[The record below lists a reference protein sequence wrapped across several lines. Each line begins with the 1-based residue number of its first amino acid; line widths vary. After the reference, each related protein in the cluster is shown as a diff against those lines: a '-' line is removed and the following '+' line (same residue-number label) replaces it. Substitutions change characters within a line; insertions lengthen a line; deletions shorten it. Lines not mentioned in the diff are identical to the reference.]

1 MDFDEFELGGEKY
14 RARKM
19 SAMDQLFIARKLMP
33 IVGTFVPLIQAAARQ
48 VSSGGTV
55 ATAIMSLDV
64 AQLTPL
70 AQGIASLPEEDTN
83 ALIARCLSHVQ
94 RGSTSPAGTSWA
106 NVWSTSANAPMFDFD
121 LMTMLLLVVHVV
133 KKDLGNFTGALLSGS
148 TEGAGLFQ
156 M

>member
-1 MDFDEFELGGEKY
+1 MEFEEFDLDGVKY

-19 SAMDQLFIARKLMP
+19 AAMDQLFVARKLTP

-48 VSSGGTV
+48 VQSGGTV

-64 AQLTPL
+64 AQLAPL

-83 ALIARCLSHVQ
+83 ALIARCLAHVQ
-94 RGSTSPAGTSWA
+94 RGSVSPAGTSWA
-106 NVWSTSANAPMFDFD
+106 NVWSVDAGRPMFDMD
-121 LMTMLLLVVHVV
+121 LMTMLTLVVHVV

-148 TEGAGLFQ
+148 TVGAGLFQ
-156 M
+156 T